1 MAKCVFNNQR
11 RHHPRWD
18 SSVVGVR
25 LVGVGLGG
33 VRLVGVGLGGVS
45 LVGVRLDGVGLVG
58 VGLVRVRLVG
68 IGLVGVGLVVS
79 RSYRSEPYY
88 YKKLNVDYI
97 ALYRIVVNVAIEN

>member
-18 SSVVGVR
+18 GSVVGVR
-25 LVGVGLGG
+25 LVGVGLG
-33 VRLVGVGLGGVS
+33 
-45 LVGVRLDGVGLVG
+45 G